1 MIENK
6 QQEGGVTLARTLG
19 FFEATMIGLGAM
31 IGAGIFVLTGIAAG
45 EAGPAAIIAFAL
57 NGIVTMFTALSYAE
71 LASAIPEAGGGYSFV
86 RRAMPGWIGY
96 LAGWMLWFAYIVAC
110 SLYALG
116 FSGYFLEFVAK
127 YFPAGHELI
136 IGFLGQRWA
145 QGLVTLLISLF
156 FISLNVI
163 GTDVTGK
170 AENVVTSTKVVILAI
185 FVAFGLAAI
194 LADPQPALD
203 SFTPLFPRGIGGVI
217 VAMGLTF
224 IAFEGYD
231 LIATVSEEVAEP
243 TVNIPR
249 AIFASLG
256 IAVIIYLFVIFVSLG
271 AIDAGDVP
279 SWQFLSQFQETAVVK
294 AAENFMPWF
303 GVALIVAGGL
313 FSTMSALNA
322 TILAASRVAFSMGRD
337 RMLPAFLGTI
347 HPQRRTPYVAVIA
360 SGLILVF
367 LAFFVPVVTV
377 GSAAS
382 LLFLISFALVNL
394 SVILLRRQEPDIER
408 GYSIPFYPWPPI
420 LGLISCLALGLY
432 QYTFQPLAW
441 YLSLLWIGVGLL
453 IYIFGTSRLAEAEEG
468 LEEPF
473 KIIHEEMVAVRGY
486 SVLFP
491 LDRKTRIES
500 LIPLVAAIAAE
511 NEGEILAL
519 HIVRV
524 PGQLSVSSGRLFL
537 REGKPLL
544 ERAIKQARTLDVP
557 VHSMIRIGRDVVRA
571 ISRTGREQKADLM
584 VLDWRGYTRSENR
597 LFGSVIDALVS
608 HPPCHVAVVSLKNL
622 GDIRR
627 ILVPT
632 AGGPNASL
640 AARLAV
646 ALARKYKA
654 HITVLNVVSEKPSLE
669 RISWAETAIAQIMA
683 GLPYEY
689 EARIIRADSVLEGI
703 LAEAENYDLVL
714 VGATQP
720 GPFEQLLFGSI
731 PERLATRCPKTV
743 IMVKRYEGLVIS
755 WLRQAW
761 MALWGS
767 DYGKQQPGQ

>member
-1 MIENK
+1 MIADK
-6 QQEGGVTLARTLG
+6 QPEGEVTLARTLG
-19 FFEATMIGLGAM
+19 VFEATMIGLGAM

-57 NGIVTMFTALSYAE
+57 NGVVTMFTALSYAE
-71 LASAIPEAGGGYSFV
+71 LASAIPEAGGGYAFV

-136 IGFLGQRWA
+136 IGFLGQGWS
-145 QGLVTLLISLF
+145 QGVITLCISLF
-156 FISLNVI
+156 FIALNVI

-170 AENVVTSTKVVILAI
+170 AENVITSTKVVILAI

-194 LADPQPALD
+194 LGAPERTLG
-203 SFTPLFPRGIGGVI
+203 SFSPLFPKGLGGVI

-243 TVNIPR
+243 TKNIPR

-256 IAVIIYLFVIFVSLG
+256 IAVLIYLFVVFVSLA
-271 AIDAGDVP
+271 AIDSGDMP
-279 SWQFLSQFQETAVVK
+279 SWQFLGQFQETAVVK

-322 TILAASRVAFSMGRD
+322 TILAASRIAFSMGRD
-337 RMLPAFLGTI
+337 RMLPALFGTI
-347 HPQRRTPYVAVIA
+347 HPQRRTPYVAVVA
-360 SGLILVF
+360 SGAILVF

-382 LLFLISFALVNL
+382 LLFLLSFALVNL
-394 SVILLRRQEPDIER
+394 SVILLRRQEPNLRR
-408 GYSIPFYPWPPI
+408 GYSIPFYPWPPL
-420 LGLISCLALGLY
+420 LGLISCLTLGFY

-441 YLSLLWIGVGLL
+441 YISLLWIGVGLL
-453 IYIFGTSRLAEAEEG
+453 IYIWGASRLAVAEEG

-473 KIIHEEMVAVRGY
+473 KIIHEEIIAIRGY

-500 LIPLVAAIAAE
+500 LIPLVAAIAAD

-524 PGQLSVSSGRLFL
+524 PSQLSVSTGRLFL
-537 REGKPLL
+537 KEGKPLL
-544 ERAIKQARTLDVP
+544 ERAIKGAKALEVP

-571 ISRTGREQKADLM
+571 ISRTGREQKADLI

-608 HPPCHVAVVSLKNL
+608 NPPCDVAVVSLKNL
-622 GDIRR
+622 GEIKR

-632 AGGPNASL
+632 AGGPNVSL

-646 ALARKYKA
+646 ALAKKYQA
-654 HITVLNVVSEKPSLE
+654 HITILNVMSEEPSPE
-669 RISWAETAIAQIMA
+669 RISWSEIAIAQIMA

-689 EARIIRADSVLEGI
+689 EAKIVRSDSVLEGI
-703 LAEAENYDLVL
+703 LAEAENHDLVL
-714 VGATQP
+714 VGATQA
-720 GPFEQLLFGSI
+720 GPFEHLLFGSI

-743 IMVKRYEGLVIS
+743 IMVKRHEGLVIS
-755 WLRQAW
+755 SLRRAW
-761 MALWGS
+761 MALWGNHY
-767 DYGKQQPGQ
+767 DKTAK